1 MKTKLIK
8 FFNLIKKDKQV
19 KVLTITGIILLFIF
33 TLGYSLSMFTSSQN
47 NKVANIKVND
57 LSFNITT
64 NSGTSDDRILHL
76 QAGKNEIF
84 NVIIT
89 NLNKINTKYEL
100 IYDVCSDS
108 NCSSLIEALPSGVK
122 LEFIN
127 DNLDELSGIIN
138 NNDSK
143 KISLFTKNDSSNDVY
158 IKLNLNAGYIWND
171 LELAN
176 QIKEYSKVTNIVA
189 YVDGIETNDYPS
201 SCNYTATAKG
211 YVGNQEVPLENLKV
225 SCNSATNKWTTT
237 YTGYADKIEVNFAYG
252 TVLLPESFANDS
264 WATIAANTTS
274 DLYKIGDTKQL
285 LIDGRNY
292 TVRVANKTTPEEC
305 DNLNFSQTACGFVVE
320 FVDVVE
326 NNIRMN
332 FSNVKNTGGWP
343 ASNLRKY
350 SNGDFY
356 NKLPEELRNVIIDT
370 KVVSSYGSIDKNKLR
385 TDGNWD
391 STDKIFLLSSHEVYE
406 DGTSNKISEKDTA
419 YNQTRQL
426 DYYRLKN
433 VTTNNYSNSVKK
445 FNGPAVAWWLRS
457 ANLQSDYQFFIVTYT
472 GSWNTYGGEIGFSPA
487 FRIG

>member
-64 NSGTSDDRILHL
+64 NSGETNDRILHL
-76 QAGKNEIF
+76 QAGKLEQF
-84 NVIIT
+84 NIILT
-89 NLNKINTKYEL
+89 NLNKIDVKYEFTYEL
-100 IYDVCSDS
+100 CNNQNCTETSKNIPSDIS
-108 NCSSLIEALPSGVK
+108 VSKEDESSEVSGT
-122 LEFIN
+122 IN
-127 DNLDELSGIIN
+127 TSKTKSLTILTNNKS
-138 NNDSK
+138 NNDY
-143 KISLFTKNDSSNDVY
+143 Y